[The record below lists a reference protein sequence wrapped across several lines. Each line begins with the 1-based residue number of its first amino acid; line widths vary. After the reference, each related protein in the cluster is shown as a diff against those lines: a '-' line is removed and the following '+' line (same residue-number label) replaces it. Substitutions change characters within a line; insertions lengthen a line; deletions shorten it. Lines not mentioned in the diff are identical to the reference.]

1 MILSSLNQLNSVNDM
16 NVLKTAILPLI
27 FFVLVTT
34 KAHSQSADTLNVII
48 HVASMEIDWVPIN
61 QPDFPEGLMAK
72 RLHNNSFTNGGASLL
87 KFPIGFAEPRHF
99 HTTAGHSIYV
109 LSGRINFSG
118 VEAIPGHFFYTPPNV
133 IHELIALEASEV
145 LIWSDGPLDFHL
157 SEANV
162 KE

>member
-1 MILSSLNQLNSVNDM
+1 M

-27 FFVLVTT
+27 FSVLITT
-34 KAHSQSADTLNVII
+34 NAHSQSADTSKGITQ
-48 HVASMEIDWVPIN
+48 VASMEIDWIPIN

-72 RLHNNSFTNGGASLL
+72 RLHSNSFTNGGASLL
-87 KFPIGFAEPRHF
+87 KFPSGFAEPRHF

-109 LSGRINFSG
+109 LKGRINFSG
-118 VEAIPGHFFYTPPNV
+118 IEAIPGHFIYTPPNV
-133 IHELIALEASEV
+133 IHELIALEPSEV

-162 KE
+162 KK